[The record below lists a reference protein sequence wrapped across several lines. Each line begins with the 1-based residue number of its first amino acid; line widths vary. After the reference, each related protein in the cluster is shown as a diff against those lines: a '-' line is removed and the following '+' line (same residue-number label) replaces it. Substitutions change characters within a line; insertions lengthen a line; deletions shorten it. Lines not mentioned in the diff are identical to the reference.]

1 MTNFRSG
8 VKVPVSLARPGKSRT
23 WPTAVPFRE
32 SAESPAMPI
41 PPAPRSVFV
50 YGTLR
55 RGEKNHRRYLAGRY
69 RSCTPATLRGRL
81 FFDPR
86 EGYPYLVPAPGIV
99 HGEVFELDPA
109 TAAATLRQLDGLE
122 DYDPGNET
130 GSLYLRREAD
140 ALLADGRTVR
150 VWVYFWN
157 GPEIGQPVAG
167 GDFSALRKGRS

>member
-1 MTNFRSG
+1 M
-8 VKVPVSLARPGKSRT
+8 PMP
-23 WPTAVPFRE
+23 
-32 SAESPAMPI
+32 SALC
-41 PPAPRSVFV
+41 RVFV

-81 FFDPR
+81 FFEPR
-86 EGYPYLVPAPGIV
+86 EGYPYLVPASGIV

-109 TAAATLRQLDGLE
+109 TAAATLRKLDRLE
-122 DYDPGNET
+122 DYDPDDET

-140 ALLADGRTVR
+140 ALLADGSTVR

-167 GDFSALRKGRS
+167 GDFSALGKGRS